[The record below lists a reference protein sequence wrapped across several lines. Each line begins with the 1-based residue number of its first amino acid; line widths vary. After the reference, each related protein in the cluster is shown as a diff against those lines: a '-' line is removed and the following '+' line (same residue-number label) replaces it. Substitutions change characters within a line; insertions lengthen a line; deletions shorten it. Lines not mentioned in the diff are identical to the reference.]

1 MNNRNSRFLRKT
13 MSICITAALCI
24 SAAVGI
30 PAVSAKA
37 ETPDSDFQQLAQNC
51 QDGTILHCFCW
62 PYADITKELPEIAA
76 AGFTSVQVTS
86 VQWSALAVTDPY
98 TMTWS
103 YVYNPIGF
111 MVIDSEMPSGYT
123 RASLAELC
131 SEADKYGIKIIM
143 DVVANHNLRSVTR
156 PTDQFFDNKYWHNN
170 GPVLDYSDRYQVTQY
185 DSGGLNDLCTENE
198 DVQKAVVDYL
208 ADLESLG
215 VDGIRWDSAKH
226 IALPS
231 EGDTFWQTVT
241 DNDLYHYGEILNGP
255 VDGEQNKD
263 KAFELMKEYT
273 NYMSVT
279 DNKYGYELLAG
290 FRKGE
295 ATECSCSYTDKGMSA
310 DKFIFWGESHD
321 TYANDVE
328 SFGDECTKYID
339 QNLVDRAYAVV
350 TAREGS
356 SSLYFSRP
364 SEKEN
369 YMIMNCHK
377 GSSHFESP
385 EISAVNHF
393 HNAMIGKKG
402 CTAVSDNYQ
411 VVTRENGGA
420 VIVCGSGCG
429 EVEVVNA
436 GGYAVPGTYIDEVSG
451 NTFVVTNE
459 TIKGTVGESGIAVI
473 YGSSDAGALYA
484 EAAGK
489 LTDGLTTIH
498 EKTDIKLYAPAMKSA
513 SYKLTYT
520 DKNGENKET
529 VKEFTDGEI
538 ITVGEDCAYNS
549 IITLEL
555 TGTTIYDKNISSAF
569 EYTFVPAPSTEIMPN
584 ILIFDNSMTGWDD
597 VYIYAYAETDDGL
610 IENAA
615 YPGEKSYNG
624 GIEYY
629 GYNLPDKFDG
639 CDKVYIIFNDGKGS
653 QISEATNSKCVTC
666 NPGMAVYVGNYWIA
680 GLMEQIEETPTG
692 HNHTINKVEACEPT
706 ETTDGNI
713 EYYTC
718 DDCKKMFS
726 DAAGLYEITDISSVI
741 IPKKEVSQESSEP
754 SQESSEPSQE
764 STEPSQESSEPS
776 QESLEPSHESRHE
789 EPSGTIPSIPEDP
802 DKNHIETG
810 DSGIS
815 TVLFVSLISS
825 FIAAAALMFRKKSK
839 LN

>member
-1 MNNRNSRFLRKT
+1 MKFRRNHRFLKK
-13 MSICITAALCI
+13 SLGICLTAALCI
-24 SAAVGI
+24 SAAAGI
-30 PAVSAKA
+30 PCVNAKA
-37 ETPDSDFQQLAQNC
+37 ETPDANPQQLAENC

-62 PYADITKELPEIAA
+62 PYADITKELPKIAA
-76 AGFTSVQVTS
+76 AGFTSIQVTS
-86 VQWSALAVTDPY
+86 VQWCALAVTDPY
-98 TMTWS
+98 IMTWS
-103 YVYNPIGF
+103 YVYNPVGF
-111 MVIDSEMPSGYT
+111 KVMDSEMPSGYT

-143 DVVANHNLRSVTR
+143 DVVANHNLRGVTR

-231 EGDTFWQTVT
+231 EGDTFWPTVT
-241 DNDLYHYGEILNGP
+241 NNNLYHYGEILNGP

-273 NYMSVT
+273 DYMSVT

-295 ATECSCSYTDKGMSA
+295 AAECSCGYTDKGMSA

-369 YMIMNCHK
+369 YMITNCHK

-393 HNAMIGKKG
+393 HNAMTGKKD
-402 CTAVSDNYQ
+402 CTAVSDNCQ

-420 VIVCGSGCG
+420 VIVCGSGSG

-451 NTFVVTNE
+451 NTFVVTND

-473 YGSSDAGALYA
+473 YGSSDAGSLYA

-489 LTDGLTTIH
+489 LTDGLTTLH
-498 EKTDIKLYAPAMKSA
+498 EKTDIKLYAPSMKSA

-520 DKNGENKET
+520 DKNNE
-529 VKEFTDGEI
+529 VKEITKDFADGDI
-538 ITVGEDCAYNS
+538 ITVGEDCIYNS

-555 TGTTIYDKNISSAF
+555 TGTTINDKTISSAF
-569 EYTFVPAPSTEIMPN
+569 EYAFVPAPSTEELMPN

-597 VYIYAYAETDDGL
+597 VYIYAYAKTDDGL

-615 YPGEKSYNG
+615 YPGEKPYNG

-629 GYNLPDKFDG
+629 GYSLPDKFDG
-639 CDKVYIIFNDGKGS
+639 CDNVYIIFNDGKGS
-653 QISEATNSKCVTC
+653 QISEATNSKCVTG
-666 NPGMAVYVGNYWIA
+666 NPGMALYVANYWMA

-692 HNHTINKVEACEPT
+692 HNHTIKTVAAVDPT

-726 DAAGLYEITDISSVI
+726 DAAGLFEITDASSVI
-741 IPKKEVSQESSEP
+741 IPKKEP

-764 STEPSQESSEPS
+764 SSQPSKQSSEQSQEISKPSEESKPEEHSDTTPS
-776 QESLEPSHESRHE
+776 LPPQ
-789 EPSGTIPSIPEDP
+789 P
-802 DKNHIETG
+802 DKRDFIETG

-815 TVLFVSLISS
+815 TILFVSLISS
-825 FIAAAALMFRKKSK
+825 FIAAAAVLFRKKSK
-839 LN
+839 HN